1 LKSRVKD
8 IELAIFGQVAPKNPP
23 ELGFKVNFIG
33 HLHDE
38 LSLRLLYSAIDMLVV
53 PSRVE
58 AFGQTATESMA
69 CKTPVVAFGAT
80 GLLDIVDHKLNGYL
94 AKPFESEDLA
104 NGIEYILNVQ
114 NYNQICENARDK
126 VVKEFDS
133 AVVSKKYQDLYYKV
147 LR

>member
-1 LKSRVKD
+1 
-8 IELAIFGQVAPKNPP
+8 
-23 ELGFKVNFIG
+23 
-33 HLHDE
+33 
-38 LSLRLLYSAIDMLVV
+38 
-53 PSRVE
+53 
-58 AFGQTATESMA
+58 MA